1 MYLRAGLVALVM
13 CGTAFATACIANAD
27 ASGDYPIPD
36 RILETTCTAEQIMA
50 AARDVEPVYYERYL
64 IDYNNHSP
72 QIQPATQGQM
82 HWFFSMDSTTRRAY
96 SEEIATN
103 FADPLTVGPAGIG
116 VKDVVSEG
124 VSPAE

>member
-72 QIQPATQGQM
+72 QIQQATQGQM
-82 HWFFSMDSTTRRAY
+82 HWFFSMDSTNRKASPTDRDVKPQLMAVATR
-96 SEEIATN
+96 
-103 FADPLTVGPAGIG
+103 
-116 VKDVVSEG
+116 
-124 VSPAE
+124 